1 MAGIAP
7 MVLMIGGFAGL
18 LYSIITMS
26 FFVGGKDDYSALQP
40 MLTSVAVI
48 NLVGTVLMMIGMFM
62 YINANPSNAHLI
74 AIGISGVAIF
84 FSMTAVSVSVLGK
97 VYS

>member
-1 MAGIAP
+1 MNVPII
-7 MVLMIGGFAGL
+7 LMIGGLVGL
-18 LYSIITMS
+18 LYSIITIS

-48 NLVGTVLMMIGMFM
+48 NLVATILMMVGVIM
-62 YINANPSNAHLI
+62 YVNANPANAQLLTI
-74 AIGISGVAIF
+74 AISGLAIF
-84 FSMTAVSVSVLGK
+84 FSMMSVSVSVLGK

>member
-1 MAGIAP
+1 MTGIVP

-18 LYSIITMS
+18 LYSIISLS

-40 MLTSVAVI
+40 MLTSVAVV
-48 NLVGTVLMMIGMFM
+48 NLVGTILIMIGMFM
-62 YINANPSNAHLI
+62 YINANPANAHLI

-84 FSMTAVSVSVLGK
+84 FSMTSVSVSVLGK